1 MLLLRNFKKTL
12 WTFDISRAGGMVF
25 SRFDA
30 GIGIVIVLCEKYVLL
45 LSTIRL

>member
-1 MLLLRNFKKTL
+1 
-12 WTFDISRAGGMVF
+12 MVF

-30 GIGIVIVLCEKYVLL
+30 GIGIGIVLCEQYVLL